1 MLVDLKWFLLNCRE
15 ACNLHFHFLFC
26 FIIFWSPL
34 FREETSVLS
43 SQSFSAVF
51 VNDNELRF
59 LSNEHEGPS
68 NSYYV

>member
-43 SQSFSAVF
+43 SQSFSDISKKNPEKF
-51 VNDNELRF
+51 YNKNERRRKA
-59 LSNEHEGPS
+59 
-68 NSYYV
+68 